1 MIHFYYLSI
10 HFPWQN
16 VAVLNCVDCVAS
28 FFFNQGNVNHDGWHQ
43 RADAPRLGHKIPA
56 LLLGCERFDTPC
68 GGGRWFESFMEHL
81 RGANTQEWDA
91 VASAME
97 RCVWYLWQALKYRWQ
112 GCVQPPLHNQGRN
125 ECLQDPRKMLGMPQN
140 HLWREDC
147 AWRGQGCREDL
158 RRQG

>member
-1 MIHFYYLSI
+1 MILSDDTFLLSNGICRI
-10 HFPWQN
+10 HFPCQN

-56 LLLGCERFDTPC
+56 LLLRLLGCEKFDTPC

-97 RCVWYLWQALKYRWQ
+97 RCVWYLWQALKYSSYDHIEINCMITF
-112 GCVQPPLHNQGRN
+112 GVTLHSLETEIWSKVGWVDVCKAN
-125 ECLQDPRKMLGMPQN
+125 
-140 HLWREDC
+140 
-147 AWRGQGCREDL
+147 
-158 RRQG
+158 